1 MENTTLLYKIIKGST
16 ITVTK
21 NITYIDRYKSNWET
35 VNADFSQYLIYM
47 EILKEVSGNF
57 ETGEVHYI
65 LNDELYFFKNKV
77 KHIKLNE
84 IERYIN
90 EFRYFKTLSS
100 GHIVTEIK
108 DAFDKLKIKLLRK
121 EKLNKL
127 NNINN

>member
-65 LNDELYFFKNKV
+65 LNDELYFFRKFSLGDKCSKNVLIVIV
-77 KHIKLNE
+77 KI
-84 IERYIN
+84 
-90 EFRYFKTLSS
+90 FRIFFYCY
-100 GHIVTEIK
+100 
-108 DAFDKLKIKLLRK
+108 
-121 EKLNKL
+121 
-127 NNINN
+127 